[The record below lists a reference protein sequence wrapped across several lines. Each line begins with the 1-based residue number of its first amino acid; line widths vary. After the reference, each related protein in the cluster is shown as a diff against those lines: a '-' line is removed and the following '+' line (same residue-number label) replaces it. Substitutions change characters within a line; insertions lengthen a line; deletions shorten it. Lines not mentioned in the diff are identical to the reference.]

1 MKFNSIH
8 VHPFSYSWVSP
19 LGVMEVSFYSSFFS
33 RFRMKKWKKLTN
45 SVFLLR
51 CLTQL
56 ALCQTVNH
64 DASSIIITIAT
75 IRDSFF
81 KNILSAKKN
90 GSLRNLNPLSAYC
103 CLSPYRA
110 CGVVGQSPTLISP
123 KRFFIAEFIAILL
136 VCSDDES
143 PLP

>member
-1 MKFNSIH
+1 
-8 VHPFSYSWVSP
+8 
-19 LGVMEVSFYSSFFS
+19 
-33 RFRMKKWKKLTN
+33 MKKWKRLTN

-51 CLTQL
+51 
-56 ALCQTVNH
+56 
-64 DASSIIITIAT
+64 IAT

-123 KRFFIAEFIAILL
+123 KRFFIAEFIAIQLVFVATMNFPFLSISLFIAPSYPSKLAFPALSPSSQRLL
-136 VCSDDES
+136 LSRKS
-143 PLP
+143 FL

>member
-1 MKFNSIH
+1 
-8 VHPFSYSWVSP
+8 
-19 LGVMEVSFYSSFFS
+19 
-33 RFRMKKWKKLTN
+33 MKKWKRLTN

-51 CLTQL
+51 
-56 ALCQTVNH
+56 
-64 DASSIIITIAT
+64 IAT

-123 KRFFIAEFIAILL
+123 KRFFIAEFIAIQL